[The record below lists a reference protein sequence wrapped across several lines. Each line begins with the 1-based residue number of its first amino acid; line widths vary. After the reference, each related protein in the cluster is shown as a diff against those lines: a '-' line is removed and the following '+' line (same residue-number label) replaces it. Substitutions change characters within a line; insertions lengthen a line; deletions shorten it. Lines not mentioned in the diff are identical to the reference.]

1 MGSERMT
8 RERTAPGSPPPCGG
22 HGDRVMIGLEGHVA
36 HVELARAEKLN
47 AMDGEMFAAIG
58 QAFRSLGT
66 DSRVRAILLS
76 GRGRH
81 FSAGLDLAYA
91 GSQFPPTDDPGR
103 AAEARLR
110 HVKYLQ
116 DAFSAVEKARAPVIA
131 AIQGGCIGAGVDL
144 AAACDLRVAAADA
157 FFQVAEVDV
166 AITADLGTLQRLT
179 HLIPH
184 GILRELAYSGRR
196 MGAEEAARY
205 GLVNQVAESAAAA
218 LDAARELARTI
229 AAKSPLAVA
238 GAKLSL
244 NYSRG
249 RPVEEGLRHVA
260 LWNAGTMASADLAEA
275 LRSRRDKAAPDF
287 PPLSE

>member
-1 MGSERMT
+1 MSET
-8 RERTAPGSPPPCGG
+8 RIAVS
-22 HGDRVMIGLEGHVA
+22 LEGHVA
-36 HVELARAEKLN
+36 HIELAREEKLN

-58 QAFRSLGT
+58 EAFRSLGT
-66 DSRVRAILLS
+66 DHRVRCILLS

-81 FSAGLDLAYA
+81 FSAGLDLEYA
-91 GSQFPPTDDPGR
+91 GSQFPPSDDPGR

-110 HVKYLQ
+110 HIGWLQ
-116 DAFSAVEKARAPVIA
+116 DAFSAVEAARAPVVA
-131 AIQGGCIGAGVDL
+131 AVHGGCIGAGVDL
-144 AAACDLRVAAADA
+144 ASACDLRVASADA

-166 AITADLGTLQRLT
+166 AITADLGTLQRLG
-179 HLIPH
+179 HLVPH
-184 GILRELAYSGRR
+184 GILRELTYTGRR

-205 GLVNQVAESAAAA
+205 GLVNRIAGTREEAIATG
-218 LDAARELARTI
+218 LELAGTI

-260 LWNAGTMASADLAEA
+260 LWNSATLVSADLH
-275 LRSRRDKAAPDF
+275 AAVAARLTKGTPEF
-287 PPLSE
+287 GPLSE